1 MSPGRDRMVRLVGER
16 YADCGFSNFDV
27 GSDKDS
33 PSRAKNLDVVRGY
46 ATNIQEHRQ
55 AGRNLILIGGRGT
68 GKDHLATAVMRHA
81 IVKGFSVAF
90 TRGTTLAKA
99 MISASK
105 GEEGPDEKCMTADFL
120 CISDIEP
127 KQKEEASATV
137 MAGFLELIDER
148 YRRRL
153 PTIVTSNA
161 KQRSEMITAI
171 GDRAIDRLLHDAI
184 VVRNLWNSYR
194 EVMANG

>member
-16 YADCGFSNFDV
+16 YADCGFSNFEV
-27 GSDKDS
+27 GSDSDAAARS
-33 PSRAKNLDVVRGY
+33 KNLGIVKDY
-46 ATNIQEHRQ
+46 ATKIQEHRQ

-81 IVKGFSVAF
+81 IVKGLTVAF
-90 TRGTTLAKA
+90 TRGTSLAKL

-105 GEEGPDEKCMTADFL
+105 GEPGPDERFMTSDFL

-161 KQRSEMITAI
+161 RQRSEMITAI

-184 VVRNLWNSYR
+184 VVRNLWKSYR
-194 EVMANG
+194 EPNHG

>member
-1 MSPGRDRMVRLVGER
+1 MVRLVGER

-27 GSDKDS
+27 GNDKHTAARS
-33 PSRAKNLDVVRGY
+33 KNLGIVKDY
-46 ATNIQEHRQ
+46 ATNIVDHRQ
-55 AGRNLILIGGRGT
+55 SGRNLILIGERGT

-81 IVKGFSVAF
+81 IVKGFTVAF
-90 TRGTTLAKA
+90 TRGTSLAKL
-99 MISASK
+99 MIAASK
-105 GEEGPDEKCMTADFL
+105 GEEGPDARCVTSDFL

-161 KQRSEMITAI
+161 KVRSEMVTAI
-171 GDRAIDRLLHDAI
+171 GDRAIDRLLHDAV
-184 VVRNLWNSYR
+184 VVRSLWNSYR
-194 EVMANG
+194 EVANG